1 MAAAGRRSLC
11 PATPR
16 HLPTGHLHTPMNTTP
31 PLPPLLRRSR
41 RAALSVS
48 LALLA
53 LVAFGAEPA
62 RKNYNLPAG
71 DAAATL
77 KAFSQQSGEQIVF
90 PVESVRGVQTKPVA
104 GELNAREALE
114 LMVAGTDLVVGQD
127 EKTGALAVYPRGSAP
142 TNVRASELNKAI
154 KLEDYRVLGSRIRQ
168 SEVAGPS
175 PVSSY
180 DAEYIRSTGAFTL
193 ADFLNSIP
201 QSYTGISSGRG
212 SAPNELNPEFGQ
224 RTETTTP
231 PFNLIIGSSAAP
243 PAQTGVS
250 AASLRG
256 LGSGSTL
263 VLVDGR
269 RVAQSGAGNRGTD
282 TRQGFVNLNTIPLG
296 MVERVEVITDGSS
309 AIYGADAVAGVVNVV
324 LKKNFVGSE
333 VTGATRLAE
342 HGGGR
347 ERAGTLMHGFN
358 YGKLS
363 GTISVDYFD
372 RQNLK
377 ASKRSFSKNQNHTAI
392 PRAIQTT
399 DGSVLFGRDFR
410 LLWGYPAVVQASGGT
425 VSGTFNE
432 LPGVRVVLT
441 PEGSTGTPTVAQFI
455 PTTTIVPP
463 ASVVNGS
470 GQRRL
475 NTAEF
480 LDIIPEKETL
490 GVATNFTYA
499 FNERFE
505 AFASLRTSKN
515 TTTTNAQISASSL
528 VGGFGSAAILPAAL
542 NPFNQNVSIGMML
555 VEFGPESQTVRTLD
569 DAVTAGVRGHAGQTW
584 QWEVG
589 GSWQNQKDRQIT
601 RAYNGG
607 GFISLLTAAD
617 PAQRFNPFIDA
628 RAPGAVSQAALL
640 ERLAV
645 YPSLHSKST
654 DTAFDFSA
662 DGDLFDFWGGP
673 VKMAFGGNHRVSEVG
688 STAVSWSTNA
698 VTSVPTRTVVSG
710 EQTRRAA
717 FAEFMVPFV
726 GKDNARPFIRRFDLQ
741 LAGRYEKAA
750 SFTAKTPKVGFSFV
764 PVESLLLRANW
775 SQGFRAPGVTEFLV
789 ISPNLTSTLTDPRRT
804 PTSTP
809 GVVVTRG
816 SNLDPQEETS
826 ENVFF
831 GVVYEPKFAR
841 GLKLQVDI
849 YETTQEDALQVIS
862 AQNIVNNESLFPGRV
877 TRAAPDAT
885 DTSLSQPGRITQVDQ
900 TFVNF
905 GKIVNRSLDLTA
917 EYTLPWEQF
926 GRIRASIFAS
936 HTLEAT
942 RQVAPGQPEVVLEED
957 TASPPKWKYNVGLN
971 WNKGSWSVAAFAWHM
986 DSFNSNN
993 AGNPLVANSTTIAYF
1008 PTPAVTKVDAR
1019 IAYDFR
1025 NGIWR
1030 GYGKGLRVG
1039 LGVNNIFDKEPPFSD
1054 TIWGMNAG
1062 LHYQFILGRA
1072 YELSFLMPF

>member
-1 MAAAGRRSLC
+1 MS
-11 PATPR
+11 TPS
-16 HLPTGHLHTPMNTTP
+16 
-31 PLPPLLRRSR
+31 PLPLLRRFR
-41 RAALSVS
+41 DVALAAAF
-48 LALLA
+48 ALLIAGA
-53 LVAFGAEPA
+53 LAAEA
-62 RKNYNLPAG
+62 AKKNYAIAAGPAVE
-71 DAAATL
+71 AL
-77 KAFSQQSGEQIVF
+77 KAFTQQSGEQIVY
-90 PVESVRGVQTKPVA
+90 PVEALQGVRTNAVN
-104 GELNAREALE
+104 GELAARDALEAL
-114 LMVAGTDLVVGQD
+114 VAGTELRVVQD
-127 EKTGALAVYPRGSAP
+127 ASTGALGLRRGPDLGADAAATGTS
-142 TNVRASELNKAI
+142 KAI
-154 KLEDYRVLGSRIRQ
+154 KLEDFRVLGSRIRQ
-168 SEVAGPS
+168 SDVAGPS
-175 PVSSY
+175 PVSAY

-201 QSYTGISSGRG
+201 QTYSGISSGRG

-224 RTETTTP
+224 RTETSSP
-231 PFNLIIGSSAAP
+231 AFNLILGSSAAP

-296 MVERVEVITDGSS
+296 MIERVEVITDGSS
-309 AIYGADAVAGVVNVV
+309 AIYGADAVAGVINVV

-333 VTGATRLAE
+333 ITGATRLAE

-358 YGKLS
+358 FGKLS

-377 ASKRSFSKNQNHTAI
+377 ANKRAFSKNQNHTAI

-399 DGSVLFGRDFR
+399 DGAVLFGRDFR
-410 LLWGYPAVVQASGGT
+410 LLWGYPAVVQASGGV
-425 VSGTFNE
+425 VSGTFDAI
-432 LPGVRVVLT
+432 PGIRVVLT
-441 PEGSTGTPTVAQFI
+441 PEGSTGTPSISQFI
-455 PTTTIVPP
+455 PTTTVIPP

-480 LDIIPEKETL
+480 LDLVPEKETL

-528 VGGFGSAAILPAAL
+528 VGGFGSAAVLPAAL
-542 NPFNQNVSIGMML
+542 SPFNQNVSIGMML

-569 DAVTAGVRGHAGQTW
+569 DAVTAGIRGHVGRTW
-584 QWEVG
+584 QWEAA

-601 RAYNGG
+601 RSYNGG
-607 GFISLLTAAD
+607 GFLALLTNAD
-617 PAQRFNPFIDA
+617 ASQRFNPFIDA
-628 RAPGAVSQAALL
+628 RAPGAPSQAALL

-645 YPSLHSKST
+645 YPSLHSEST
-654 DTAFDFSA
+654 DTGFDFSA

-673 VKMAFGGNHRVSEVG
+673 VKMAFGGSHRVSEVA
-688 STAVSWSTNA
+688 STTVSWSTNA
-698 VTSVPTRTVVSG
+698 VTSVPTRT
-710 EQTRRAA
+710 ELAEDQKRRAA

-726 GKDNARPFIRRFDLQ
+726 GKGNAKPFVRRLELQ
-741 LAGRYEKAA
+741 LAGRYEK
-750 SFTAKTPKVGFSFV
+750 SDFFTAKTPKVGVSFV
-764 PVESLLLRANW
+764 PVDSLLVRASW
-775 SQGFRAPGVTEFLV
+775 SEGFRAPGVTEFLV
-789 ISPNLTSTLTDPRRT
+789 ISPNVTSTLTDPRRT
-804 PTSTP
+804 PPSTP
-809 GVVVTRG
+809 GVIVTRG
-816 SNLDPQEETS
+816 SNLSPQAETS

-831 GVVYEPKFAR
+831 GVVFEPKFAP
-841 GLKLQVDI
+841 GLKLQADV
-849 YETTQEDALQVIS
+849 YETMQENALQIIS
-862 AQNIVNNESLFPGRV
+862 AQNIVNNETLFPGRV

-885 DTSLSQPGRITQVDQ
+885 DQSLNQPGRITQVDQ

-917 EYTLPWEQF
+917 EYTLPWQQF
-926 GRIRASIFAS
+926 GRIRASVFAS

-942 RQVAPGQPEVVLEED
+942 RQLAPGQPPVVLEED
-957 TASPPKWKYNVGLN
+957 TSSPPKWKYNVGLN
-971 WNKGSWSVAAFAWHM
+971 WNKGRWSVAAFAWHM
-986 DSFNSNN
+986 DGFTSNN
-993 AGNPLVANSTTIAYF
+993 AGNSLVANSATVSYF

-1019 IAYDFR
+1019 IAYDFK
-1025 NGIWR
+1025 NGVWR

-1039 LGVNNIFDKEPPFSD
+1039 FGVNNVFDKVPPFSD
-1054 TIWGMNAG
+1054 TIWGFNAA

-1072 YELSFLMPF
+1072 YELSFLLPF

>member
-1 MAAAGRRSLC
+1 METAAWVVVPLSGC
-11 PATPR
+11 PFHFPVTS
-16 HLPTGHLHTPMNTTP
+16 HTPMNTP
-31 PLPPLLRRSR
+31 SSLSWLRRF
-41 RAALSVS
+41 RAATLLVS
-48 LALLA
+48 LTLSTFS
-53 LVAFGAEPA
+53 AFAAEPA
-62 RKNYNLPAG
+62 KKSYAIPAG
-71 DAAATL
+71 AAAAAIS
-77 KAFSQQSGEQIVF
+77 AFSEQSGEQIVY
-90 PVESVRGVQTKPVA
+90 PVDIVRGVRTNAVR
-104 GELNAREALE
+104 GDLTAREALE
-114 LMVAGTDLVVGQD
+114 QLIAGTNLVVVQD
-127 EKTGALAVYPRGSAP
+127 ASTGALGLRRADDKVLALETKDGQRAV
-142 TNVRASELNKAI
+142 

-175 PVSSY
+175 PTSAY
-180 DAEYIRSTGAFTL
+180 DADYIRSTGAFTL
-193 ADFLNSIP
+193 ADFLNTIP
-201 QSYTGISSGRG
+201 QTYSGISSGRG

-231 PFNLIIGSSAAP
+231 PFNLVLGSSAAP

-296 MVERVEVITDGSS
+296 MIDRVEVITDGSS
-309 AIYGADAVAGVVNVV
+309 AIYGADAVAGVINVV

-333 VTGATRLAE
+333 LTGATRIAE

-358 YGKLS
+358 FGKLS

-377 ASKRSFSKNQNHTAI
+377 ADKRSFSKNQNHTAI
-392 PRAIQTT
+392 PTATLT
-399 DGSVLFGRDFR
+399 STGATVFGRDFR
-410 LLWGYPAVVQASGGT
+410 LLWGYPAVVQASGGA
-425 VSGTFNE
+425 VPGTFDAI
-432 LPGVRVVLT
+432 PGIRVVLT

-480 LDIIPEKETL
+480 LDLIAEKQTL
-490 GVATNFTYA
+490 GAAANFTYA
-499 FNERFE
+499 FNDRVD

-515 TTTTNAQISASSL
+515 NTTTNAQISASSL
-528 VGGFGSAAILPAAL
+528 VGGFGSAAVLPAAL

-555 VEFGPESQTVRTLD
+555 VEFGPESQKVRTLD
-569 DAVTAGVRGHAGQTW
+569 DAVTAGFRGRIGSSW

-601 RAYNGG
+601 RSYNGG
-607 GFISLLTAAD
+607 GFLALLTAAD
-617 PAQRFNPFIDA
+617 ASQRFNPFIDA
-628 RAPGAVSQAALL
+628 RAPDAPSQAALL

-645 YPSLHSKST
+645 YPSSHSTST

-662 DGDLFDFWGGP
+662 DGDVVDFWGGP
-673 VKMAFGGNHRVSEVG
+673 VKMAFGGNHRMSEV
-688 STAVSWSTNA
+688 STTAVSWSTNA
-698 VTSVPTRTVVSG
+698 VTSVPTRTEVSG
-710 EQTRRAA
+710 EQTRRAV

-726 GKDNARPFIRRFDLQ
+726 GKANARSFVRRLELQ

-750 SFTAKTPKVGFSFV
+750 SFTAKTPKIGVSFV
-764 PVESLLLRANW
+764 PVDSLLLRANW

-789 ISPNLTSTLTDPRRT
+789 ISPNLTSTLTDPRRN

-826 ENVFF
+826 ENLFF
-831 GVVYEPKFAR
+831 GAVYEPKFAK
-841 GLKLQVDI
+841 GLKLQVDV
-849 YETTQEDALQVIS
+849 YETTQEDALQVLS
-862 AQNIVNNESLFPGRV
+862 AQNIVNNEALFPGRV
-877 TRAAPDAT
+877 TRAAPDPT
-885 DTSLSQPGRITQVDQ
+885 DQALNQPGRITQVDQ

-905 GKIVNRSLDLTA
+905 GRIVNRSLDLTA

-926 GRIRASIFAS
+926 GRIRASVFAS
-936 HTLEAT
+936 HTLKAT
-942 RQVAPGQPEVVLEED
+942 RQVAPGQPPVVLEED
-957 TASPPKWKYNVGLN
+957 TSSPPKWKYNVGVN
-971 WNKGSWSVAAFAWHM
+971 WNKGRWSFNAFAWHL
-986 DSFNSNN
+986 DGFTSNN
-993 AGNPLVANSTTIAYF
+993 AGNALVATTSSVVYY
-1008 PTPAVTKVDAR
+1008 PTPSVTKVDAR
-1019 IAYDFR
+1019 IAYDFK
-1025 NGIWR
+1025 NGVWR
-1030 GYGKGLRVG
+1030 GYGKNLRVG
-1039 LGVNNIFDKEPPFSD
+1039 LGVNNVFDKQPPFSD
-1054 TIWGMNAG
+1054 TIWGFNAA

-1072 YELSFLMPF
+1072 YELSFLLPF